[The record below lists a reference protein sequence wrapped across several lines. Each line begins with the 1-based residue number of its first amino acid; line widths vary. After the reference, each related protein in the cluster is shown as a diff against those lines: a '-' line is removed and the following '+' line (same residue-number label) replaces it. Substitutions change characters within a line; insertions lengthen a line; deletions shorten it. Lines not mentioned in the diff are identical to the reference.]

1 MNMAIY
7 MYFKAP
13 LPDGSNDHPS
23 VVLLYSSCVLR
34 LTHFLFAIWS
44 SNGWGPM
51 AFLTML
57 TPSLPPSFTPE
68 PPSSARRWRMTSMT
82 TITRTQIANVA
93 AQAHGAWILHLQPHD
108 RIRLF
113 SSLAGIYSCIGFG
126 RKEVYV
132 LRELVSVVMDLL
144 VLGRE
149 EKREQNA
156 ARLGVND
163 SNMAEIAAN
172 SHVTIREH
180 QITEGN
186 QSVLRLVTHICAI
199 YGVNLKA
206 TRLKDEVT
214 QTGLKDEKW
223 ETEAESIDFAKQPTY
238 GWSELQLGVVRESL
252 AVAEALPGNHFTS

>member
-7 MYFKAP
+7 MLFKTP
-13 LPDGSNDHPS
+13 LPDGSNDYPS
-23 VVLLYSSCVLR
+23 VVLLYTSCVLR
-34 LTHFLFAIWS
+34 FAHFLFSIWS

-51 AFLTML
+51 AFLAML
-57 TPSLPPSFTPE
+57 TPTLPPVFTPE
-68 PPSSARRWRMTSMT
+68 PPPLAKKWRMTSMT

-93 AQAHGAWILHLQPHD
+93 AQAHGAWIIHLQPHD

-113 SSLAGIYSCIGFG
+113 SSLAGIYSCLGFK

-132 LRELVSVVMDLL
+132 LRELISVVMDLV

-163 SNMAEIAAN
+163 SNMSEVAAS
-172 SHVTIREH
+172 SHVTVREH

-186 QSVLRLVTHICAI
+186 QSILRLVTYICSI

-206 TRLKDEVT
+206 TRLKDDLG
-214 QTGLKDEKW
+214 QDEARDETW
-223 ETEAESIDFAKQPTY
+223 EMEAESIDFAKQPTY
-238 GWSELQLGVVRESL
+238 GWSELQLGVVREAL
-252 AVAEALPGNHFTS
+252 AVAEALPGE

>member
-1 MNMAIY
+1 
-7 MYFKAP
+7 
-13 LPDGSNDHPS
+13 
-23 VVLLYSSCVLR
+23 
-34 LTHFLFAIWS
+34 
-44 SNGWGPM
+44 
-51 AFLTML
+51 
-57 TPSLPPSFTPE
+57 
-68 PPSSARRWRMTSMT
+68 MT

-113 SSLAGIYSCIGFG
+113 SHLAGIYSCLGFR

-132 LRELVSVVMDLL
+132 LRELASVIMDLL

-163 SNMAEIAAN
+163 FNMSEIVAN
-172 SHVTIREH
+172 AHVTIREH
-180 QITEGN
+180 QTTEGN
-186 QSVLRLVTHICAI
+186 ESILRLVTYICSI

-214 QTGLKDEKW
+214 KGDTRDEAW
-223 ETEAESIDFAKQPTY
+223 EMEAESIDFAKQPTY
-238 GWSELQLGVVRESL
+238 GWSELQLAVVQESL
-252 AVAEALPGNHFTS
+252 AMAEALPGNHFTY